1 MGFRKNKKKSAAEP
15 VNPALPPAPLPPLPG
30 MPLPAPNAPVVPDL
44 PAPSELPPAT
54 LPPLDEVPPPSLLNA
69 AETVSSKGPEES
81 KQGYGELWAKKSN
94 KPLPQIYGH
103 IDRISSGEAGSLLD
117 RYADRFGHALDR
129 DIIVLRKQQHDE
141 KIAEI
146 RDAPV
151 VELLDEDSEELSDAE
166 ILANLEDKI
175 RSLKPS
181 YQQAKADGD
190 EEALAELKPQLE
202 SLLRER
208 KQLIATL
215 ESTESAEQPVAEAQP
230 VVAQEADEEDIFVT
244 FVSIVDEL
252 LGSNLPSEVV
262 DSFVASEDF
271 NIYQTVGSDP
281 MSADDDLRA
290 LFFSIV
296 DNQLGNMSAESI
308 EQFVAS
314 SDFKI
319 YSTVGEMYQ

>member
-1 MGFRKNKKKSAAEP
+1 MGFRKNKKKSNAEP

-30 MPLPAPNAPVVPDL
+30 MPLPAPNAPVIPDL
-44 PAPSELPPAT
+44 PVPSELPPAS
-54 LPPLDEVPPPSLLNA
+54 LPPLPDTPSQSLLSA
-69 AETVSSKGPEES
+69 ADNQSTGQQKPSDD
-81 KQGYGELWAKKSN
+81 YGDLWAKKSN

-117 RYADRFGHALDR
+117 RYADRFGHSLDR

-151 VELLDEDSEELSDAE
+151 VELLEDDNEELSVAE
-166 ILANLEDKI
+166 QLSSLESQI
-175 RSLKPS
+175 RTLKPT
-181 YQQAKADGD
+181 YQQAKSDGD
-190 EEALAELKPQLE
+190 ATKLAELKPQLE
-202 SLLRER
+202 SLLKER
-208 KQLIATL
+208 KLLKA
-215 ESTESAEQPVAEAQP
+215 SMSQPEIETHPTAEAQP

-262 DSFVASEDF
+262 ESFVASDDF
-271 NIYQTVGSDP
+271 NVYQTVGSDP
-281 MSADDDLRA
+281 LSADDDLRS
-290 LFFSIV
+290 LFFAIV

-308 EQFVAS
+308 DKFVAS
-314 SDFKI
+314 SEFKI

>member
-1 MGFRKNKKKSAAEP
+1 MGFRKNKKKSNAEP

-30 MPLPAPNAPVVPDL
+30 MPLPAPNAPAIPDL
-44 PAPSELPPAT
+44 PVPSELPPAS
-54 LPPLDEVPPPSLLNA
+54 LPPLPDTPSQSLLSA
-69 AETVSSKGPEES
+69 ADNQSTGQQKPSDD
-81 KQGYGELWAKKSN
+81 YGDLWAKKSN

-117 RYADRFGHALDR
+117 RYADRFGHSLDR

-151 VELLDEDSEELSDAE
+151 VELLEDDNEELSVAE
-166 ILANLEDKI
+166 QLSSLENQI
-175 RSLKPS
+175 RTLKPT
-181 YQQAKADGD
+181 YQQAKSDGD
-190 EEALAELKPQLE
+190 ATKLAELKPQLE
-202 SLLRER
+202 SLLKER
-208 KQLIATL
+208 KLLKA
-215 ESTESAEQPVAEAQP
+215 SMSQPEIETHPTAEAQP

-262 DSFVASEDF
+262 ESFVASDDF
-271 NIYQTVGSDP
+271 NVYQTVGSDP
-281 MSADDDLRA
+281 LSADDDLRS
-290 LFFSIV
+290 LFFAIV

-308 EQFVAS
+308 DKFVAS
-314 SDFKI
+314 SEFKI

>member
-1 MGFRKNKKKSAAEP
+1 MGFRKNKKKSNAEP

-30 MPLPAPNAPVVPDL
+30 MPLPAPNAPVIPDL
-44 PAPSELPPAT
+44 PVPSELPPAS
-54 LPPLDEVPPPSLLNA
+54 LPPLPDTPSQSLLSA
-69 AETVSSKGPEES
+69 ANNQSTGQQKPSDD
-81 KQGYGELWAKKSN
+81 YGDLWAKKSN

-117 RYADRFGHALDR
+117 RYADRFGHSLDR

-151 VELLDEDSEELSDAE
+151 VELLEDDNEELSVAE
-166 ILANLEDKI
+166 QLSSLENQI
-175 RSLKPS
+175 RTLKPT
-181 YQQAKADGD
+181 YQQAKSDGD
-190 EEALAELKPQLE
+190 ATKLAELKPQLE
-202 SLLRER
+202 SLLKER
-208 KQLIATL
+208 KLL
-215 ESTESAEQPVAEAQP
+215 KSSMSQPEIETHPTAEAQP

-262 DSFVASEDF
+262 ESFVASDDF
-271 NIYQTVGSDP
+271 NVYQTVGSDP
-281 MSADDDLRA
+281 LSADDDLRS
-290 LFFSIV
+290 LFFAIV

-308 EQFVAS
+308 DKFVAS
-314 SDFKI
+314 SEFKI

>member
-1 MGFRKNKKKSAAEP
+1 MGFRKNKKKSNAEP

-30 MPLPAPNAPVVPDL
+30 MPLPAPNAPVIPDL
-44 PAPSELPPAT
+44 PVPSELPPAS
-54 LPPLDEVPPPSLLNA
+54 LPPLPDTPSQSLLSA
-69 AETVSSKGPEES
+69 AVNQSTGQQKPSDD
-81 KQGYGELWAKKSN
+81 YGDLWAKKSN

-117 RYADRFGHALDR
+117 RYADRFGHSLDR

-151 VELLDEDSEELSDAE
+151 VELLEDDNEELSVAE
-166 ILANLEDKI
+166 QLSSLENQI
-175 RSLKPS
+175 RTLKPT
-181 YQQAKADGD
+181 YQQAKSDGD
-190 EEALAELKPQLE
+190 ATKLAELKPQLE
-202 SLLRER
+202 SLLKER
-208 KQLIATL
+208 KLLKA
-215 ESTESAEQPVAEAQP
+215 SMSQPEIETHPTAEAQP

-262 DSFVASEDF
+262 ESFVASDDF
-271 NIYQTVGSDP
+271 NVYQTVGSDP
-281 MSADDDLRA
+281 LSADDDLRS
-290 LFFSIV
+290 LFFAIV

-308 EQFVAS
+308 DKFVAS
-314 SDFKI
+314 SEFKI

>member
-1 MGFRKNKKKSAAEP
+1 MGFRKNKKKSNAEP

-30 MPLPAPNAPVVPDL
+30 MPLPAPNAPVIPDL
-44 PAPSELPPAT
+44 PVPSELPPAS
-54 LPPLDEVPPPSLLNA
+54 LPPLPDTPSQSLLSA
-69 AETVSSKGPEES
+69 ANNQSTGQQKPSDD
-81 KQGYGELWAKKSN
+81 YGDLWAKKSN

-117 RYADRFGHALDR
+117 RYADRFGHSLDR

-151 VELLDEDSEELSDAE
+151 VELLEDDNEELSVAE
-166 ILANLEDKI
+166 QLSSLENQI
-175 RSLKPS
+175 RTLKPT
-181 YQQAKADGD
+181 YQQAKSDGD
-190 EEALAELKPQLE
+190 ATKLAELKPQLE
-202 SLLRER
+202 SLLKER
-208 KQLIATL
+208 KLLKA
-215 ESTESAEQPVAEAQP
+215 SMSQPEIETHPTAEAQP

-262 DSFVASEDF
+262 ESFVASDDF
-271 NIYQTVGSDP
+271 NVYQTVGSDP
-281 MSADDDLRA
+281 LSADDDLRS
-290 LFFSIV
+290 LFFAIV

-308 EQFVAS
+308 DKFVAS

-319 YSTVGEMYQ
+319 YSTVGEIYQ

>member
-1 MGFRKNKKKSAAEP
+1 MGFRKNKKKSNAEP

-30 MPLPAPNAPVVPDL
+30 MPLPAPNAPVIPDL
-44 PAPSELPPAT
+44 PVPAELPPAS
-54 LPPLDEVPPPSLLNA
+54 LPPLSDAPNPSLLSA
-69 AETVSSKGPEES
+69 AENQATEQQKSSDE
-81 KQGYGELWAKKSN
+81 YGDLWAKKSN

-117 RYADRFGHALDR
+117 RYADRFGHSLDR

-151 VELLDEDSEELSDAE
+151 VELLDEDNEELSDAE
-166 ILANLEDKI
+166 KLSSLENQI
-175 RSLKPS
+175 RTLKPS
-181 YQQAKADGD
+181 YQQAKTDGD
-190 EEALAELKPQLE
+190 EAMLSELKPQLE
-202 SLLRER
+202 SLLKER
-208 KQLIATL
+208 KQLMASMSQTEI
-215 ESTESAEQPVAEAQP
+215 ESKPVAKAQP
-230 VVAQEADEEDIFVT
+230 VVAEEADEEDLFVT

-252 LGSNLPSEVV
+252 LGSNLPPEVV
-262 DSFVASEDF
+262 ESFVASDDF
-271 NIYQTVGSDP
+271 GVYQTVGSDP
-281 MSADDDLRA
+281 LSADDDLRS
-290 LFFSIV
+290 LFFGIV